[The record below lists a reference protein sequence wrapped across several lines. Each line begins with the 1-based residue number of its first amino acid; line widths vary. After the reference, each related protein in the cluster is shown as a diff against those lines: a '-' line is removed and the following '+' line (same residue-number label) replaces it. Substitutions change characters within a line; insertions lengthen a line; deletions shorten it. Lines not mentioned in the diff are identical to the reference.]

1 MEQSQLIE
9 LIQTLNQ
16 AEKDLICQFATL
28 PFFNQGKMKA
38 FVPGLLNICLSH
50 PWHEPEIFP
59 DKKTVFYSIFPDQE
73 FVEGKLEKTMAEA
86 HKVVKTVLLVQ
97 QYLVEDNNFQLGFDF
112 AKIVHS
118 KGLESR
124 YQLLLGRLQKS
135 QAEVLCKNEAY
146 FDQQVKLE
154 NALHESECYHNQI
167 KGDLNIP
174 NLVQALEI
182 NYHLKRFA
190 ILNRYLIQQK
200 MARIEVP
207 PLLLKQIEESTIPL
221 GYLEESPVLKA
232 NYSVFHLLQK
242 ATPEPEDIR
251 SLFNFLKL
259 HEKNL
264 DHENLQEFY
273 SYLRN
278 LCILIL
284 SSDLEQT
291 EIEHTLHELYKDN
304 LDRGYLHYEGKL
316 HSSRYWAVSSNALR
330 VKNYK
335 WALEFIEKYKHELI
349 GENESQ
355 DIYRLN
361 MANYLFHLSRFSECL
376 DCIPA
381 TSPFVDY
388 LLAGKRLELK
398 AYYELKS
405 DLFSFKLEA
414 FKVFLSRTSPKFLSD
429 VQKQIHQEFA
439 NLLLQLHLS
448 LPGDEKRAEKVIS
461 RVQERKQA
469 GEWRWLLEKA
479 KALKQK

>member
-38 FVPGLLNICLSH
+38 FVPGLLDICLSH
-50 PWHEPEIFP
+50 PWHKQEIFP

-135 QAEVLCKNEAY
+135 QTELLCKNEAY

-154 NALHESECYHNQI
+154 NALHESECYYNQK
-167 KGDLNIP
+167 KGDLNVP
-174 NLVQALEI
+174 NVIQALEI
-182 NYHLKRFA
+182 NYHIKRLA
-190 ILNRYLIQQK
+190 VLNRYLLQLKTTKID
-200 MARIEVP
+200 VP
-207 PLLLKQIEESTIPL
+207 AELLKHIEESTMPIR
-221 GYLEESPVLKA
+221 YLEESPVLYASHVVFLLLKKA
-232 NYSVFHLLQK
+232 R
-242 ATPEPEDIR
+242 PETSDIR
-251 SLFNFLKL
+251 TLFELLILN
-259 HEKNL
+259 EKNF
-264 DHENLQEFY
+264 DRESLQEFY
-273 SYLRN
+273 TYLRN
-278 LCILIL
+278 ICTLVLA
-284 SSDLEQT
+284 SDSENNVVET
-291 EIEHTLHELYKDN
+291 MLHELYQDN
-304 LDRGYLHYEGKL
+304 LKRGYLHYEGKL

-330 VKNYK
+330 VKDFD

-349 GENESQ
+349 GENESL

-361 MANYLFHLSRFSECL
+361 LANYLFHLGRFSECL
-376 DCIPA
+376 DYIPA
-381 TSPFVDY
+381 TSPYVDY
-388 LLAGKRLELK
+388 LLTGKRLELK

-414 FKVFLSRTSPKFLSD
+414 FKVFLSRTSPKFLSEA
-429 VQKQIHQEFA
+429 QKQSHQEFA

-448 LPGDEKRAEKVIS
+448 LPGDEKRAGKVIS
-461 RVQERKQA
+461 RVQEKKQA
-469 GEWRWLLEKA
+469 AEWRWLLEKA
-479 KALKQK
+479 NALKHK